1 MTKVR
6 VRGIYSTA
14 LTKLFL
20 DKGFTVVQPSLVIA
34 ERFQMAPVEEE
45 PDVVISD
52 REDKQG
58 IMAVGP
64 EEHLK
69 TVLEALR
76 AELLDAVFRE
86 EPFELWAIYKGRV
99 VSYSSGLIDIGC
111 SLGQLAEGEE
121 VGPDME
127 EVLVQ
132 VIRFSR
138 RRPVVSR
145 FPRLR
150 GKLTVLRPFE
160 PGVEVSRRVSDEE
173 ARAKLEEVGRRLAPK
188 GMGIRLRSAARTAGE
203 EEIKADFEALLARWE
218 RVKAKFEE
226 SEAPCLLEHGK
237 SVVDV
242 VFPFWSKEKLD
253 ELRRAVC
260 PTLEGHHALK
270 ACGGELANAVEMAE
284 KLLFQG
290 MAEEQVRKLFQEVL
304 RREMPSE
311 GSKLAILHA
320 KLNGEVLRL
329 GQAEV
334 LRASDDLSELVLART
349 IRGRGFYDG
358 LGTVR
363 EPGDLAVSLTGL
375 GSMRLVTS
383 YLGPGGTYKG
393 TYVNL
398 NTPVEVC
405 PSCIRY
411 VDLEVDVCLLPDGSY
426 KVLDEEELRRAVEE
440 GIISA
445 ELANA
450 VMKEVESV
458 IRDIEEGRIGPP
470 GPDVLEALGLGEP
483 GEPG

>member
-14 LTKLFL
+14 LTRLFL
-20 DKGFTVVQPSLVIA
+20 DKGFTIVQPSLVIA

-45 PDVVISD
+45 PDVIISD

-58 IMAVGP
+58 ILAVGP

-76 AELLDAVFRE
+76 AELLDAIIRKE
-86 EPFELWAIYKGRV
+86 HFELWAIYKGRV

-111 SLGQLAEGEE
+111 CLAQLAEGEE
-121 VGPDME
+121 VGPDTE

-132 VIRFSR
+132 VVRFSG

-160 PGVEVSRRVSDEE
+160 PGVEVSKRVSDEE
-173 ARAKLEEVGRRLAPK
+173 ARIRLEEVGRRLAPE
-188 GMGIRLRSAARTAGE
+188 GVGIRLRSAAQTAGE
-203 EEIKADFEALLARWE
+203 EEIKADFEVLLARWE
-218 RVKAKFEE
+218 RVKAKFEK

-237 SVVDV
+237 SMVDV
-242 VFPFWSKEKLD
+242 VFPLWSKKKLD
-253 ELRRAVC
+253 ELRRTVC

-290 MAEEQVRKLFQEVL
+290 MAEEQVKKLFQEVL
-304 RREMPSE
+304 RREMPHK
-311 GSKLAILHA
+311 GSRLAILHA
-320 KLNGEVLRL
+320 KLNGDVLRL

-334 LRASDDLSELVLART
+334 LRAGDDLSELVLVRM

-358 LGTVR
+358 LGTRR

-383 YLGPGGTYKG
+383 YLGADGTYKG

-405 PSCIRY
+405 PSYIRY
-411 VDLEVDVCLLPDGSY
+411 VDLEVDVCLMPDGSY
-426 KVLDEEELRRAVEE
+426 KVLDEEELRKAVEE
-440 GIISA
+440 GTISA
-445 ELANA
+445 ELADV

-458 IRDIEEGRIGPP
+458 IRDIEEGRVGPP
-470 GPDVLEALGLGEP
+470 GPDVLKALGLEEP
-483 GEPG
+483 EETG